1 MCEWSGRADAE
12 DVAVTD
18 WPSSRFARSLLP
30 AGFVLLAL
38 WVIVG
43 GYGIIS
49 GEFEESRPITAVSWT
64 LSLVSIVSIIG
75 GGWLA
80 RRQGPGA

>member
-1 MCEWSGRADAE
+1 MIGVGRAVAE
-12 DVAVTD
+12 SLAVSD
-18 WPSSRFARSLLP
+18 RPSSRFARSLLP
-30 AGFVLLAL
+30 TGFVLLAL

-64 LSLVSIVSIIG
+64 LSLVSIVSILG
-75 GGWLA
+75 AGWLA
-80 RRQGPGA
+80 RRQGPGT

>member
-30 AGFVLLAL
+30 TGFVLLAL

-49 GEFEESRPITAVSWT
+49 GQFEESRPITAVIWI